1 MKPRDLLLKNLEPRV
16 IPFFNSHGF
25 RFSRGKLEFNRTV
38 GSIKQTVT
46 IALSKWNKEDD
57 CTFWT
62 MWGSTSK
69 DYAKWYEAQ
78 WGVPPPNNALG
89 GASDWNIAEWK
100 RGPDKHFQLSGKP
113 EDADEMSEFLAC
125 VERAGLPYLD
135 RISSWVGAAEEL
147 VAQKWMFDRAADFL
161 LITGEHARAKEV
173 LLEGIRTFTVDLR
186 HDSSNELPLIEQR
199 IQRYFGDSIT

>member
-1 MKPRDLLLKNLEPRV
+1 
-16 IPFFNSHGF
+16 
-25 RFSRGKLEFNRTV
+25 
-38 GSIKQTVT
+38 
-46 IALSKWNKEDD
+46 
-57 CTFWT
+57 
-62 MWGSTSK
+62 
-69 DYAKWYEAQ
+69 
-78 WGVPPPNNALG
+78 
-89 GASDWNIAEWK
+89 
-100 RGPDKHFQLSGKP
+100 
-113 EDADEMSEFLAC
+113 MSEFLAC